1 MECARFHRAPW
12 GLLPVTS
19 LVHARR
25 LVLFALELLS
35 GSPVHG
41 GWVCVWGVVTERC
54 KSPDLVDPASI
65 ASLVM

>member
-41 GWVCVWGVVTERC
+41 GWVCGGGGACSRKVQI
-54 KSPDLVDPASI
+54 S
-65 ASLVM
+65 

>member
-41 GWVCVWGVVTERC
+41 GWVCGGGG
-54 KSPDLVDPASI
+54 DL
-65 ASLVM
+65 